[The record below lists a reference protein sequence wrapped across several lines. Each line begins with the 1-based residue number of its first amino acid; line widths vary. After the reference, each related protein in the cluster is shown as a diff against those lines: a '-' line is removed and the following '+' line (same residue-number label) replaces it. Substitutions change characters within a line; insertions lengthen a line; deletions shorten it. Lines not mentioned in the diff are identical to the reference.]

1 MINHPKNKTYI
12 HTKERNYSNMRF
24 KKKIQR
30 KRILKSQTF
39 SEKNA
44 FQVDE
49 KHIFRGKFEKKNM
62 TFGQLDLSQF
72 SPFQF

>member
-44 FQVDE
+44 F
-49 KHIFRGKFEKKNM
+49 
-62 TFGQLDLSQF
+62 
-72 SPFQF
+72 